1 MAKKRPRNP
10 DHARP
15 RQPPQADVP
24 AISKHLQTLLSP
36 LVYAQQ
42 SYYRSLG
49 LRDRILTLPLMIA
62 AVLTLIWR
70 QVPSVHELTRLLA
83 RENLLWATAVKVSQQ
98 ALSER
103 FLTFPARIFER
114 VFHDLLPHL
123 RDRWQARSQRPIP
136 VSLQLALPN
145 FERIWAAD
153 GSTLEALFRKLDSL
167 ADVPV
172 GQLAGK
178 ICTVIDLVTRLPVQ
192 IWFHTQPL
200 AHDTNFGPDLLDLA
214 TAKTL
219 LILDRGFYDFQFFLD
234 LIARRVAIITRIKSN
249 AAYCVERVFTDTFTI
264 RDRLVCFK
272 TPNPDQPLLHL
283 RLVEVRQGKVWYG
296 YLTSVLDPLVLP
308 PAVVADLY
316 RQRWRIEEAFFMVK
330 RLLGLSYLWTGSL
343 NGVKL
348 QVWATWLFYAVLVD
362 LADAVADELALP
374 FDRISLEMLFR
385 SLYHFNHAYANGKA
399 TDPIAFFAAPENQDL
414 GIVKPLRKPPK
425 ALDLSPFPRPLTSAA
440 FS

>member
-1 MAKKRPRNP
+1 MTKKKPRNP
-10 DHARP
+10 DHVRP
-15 RQPPQADVP
+15 RQQPQADVP
-24 AISKHLQTLLSP
+24 AISEQLQTLLSP

-49 LRDRILTLPLMIA
+49 LRARILTLPLMVA
-62 AVLTLIWR
+62 AILTLIWR

-103 FLTFPARIFER
+103 FLTFPASVFER

-123 RDRWQARSQRPIP
+123 RDRWQARPQRPIP
-136 VSLQLALPN
+136 VSLNLALPH

-178 ICTVIDLVTRLPVQ
+178 ICTVIDLVTHLPVQ
-192 IWFHTQPL
+192 VWFHTQPL
-200 AHDTNFGPDLLDLA
+200 AHDTNFCQNLLDLA
-214 TAKTL
+214 TTKTL

-234 LIARRVAIITRIKSN
+234 LIGQQVAFITRIKSN
-249 AAYCVERVFTDTFTI
+249 AAYQVEHVLTDTFTI
-264 RDRLVCFK
+264 RDRLVWFK
-272 TPNPDQPLLHL
+272 TANPDQPRLHL

-296 YLTSVLDPLVLP
+296 YLTSVLDPMVLP
-308 PAVVADLY
+308 PAVVADIY
-316 RQRWRIEEAFFMVK
+316 RQRWRIEEAFAIVK
-330 RLLGLSYLWTGSL
+330 RVLGLSYLWTGSL

-362 LADAVADELALP
+362 LADAVADELTLP

-385 SLYHFNHAYANGKA
+385 GLYHFNHAYANGKA
-399 TDPIAFFAAPENQDL
+399 TDPITFFAAPENRDL
-414 GIVKPLRKPPK
+414 GIVKTLRKPPQF
-425 ALDLSPFPRPLTSAA
+425 LDLSPFPAPLTATA